1 MGIVKW
7 DPLRELRMMQE
18 QMNRLFEQSR
28 ERNAGEPFEDGA
40 WVPPVDIYE
49 DGAQVVVKMEIPEVD
64 QEDIAVQ
71 IEGNNLL
78 ISGERR
84 LECSDEKPNYHRLE
98 RSYGSFRRS
107 FVLPAGVDP
116 EGCRASCDRGVLKV
130 LLPKLD
136 DSPQRRIT
144 VKVEK

>member
-7 DPLRELRMMQE
+7 DPLRELRRMQE
-18 QMNRLFEQSR
+18 QMNQLFEQSR
-28 ERNAGEPFEDGA
+28 ERNAGEPFEDGI
-40 WVPPVDIYE
+40 WVPPVDICE
-49 DGAQVVVKMEIPEVD
+49 DAVQVVLKMEVPEVD

-71 IEGNNLL
+71 IEGNSLV

-84 LECSDEKPNYHRLE
+84 LEQTGETNYHRLE

-130 LLPKLD
+130 VLPKLG
-136 DSPQRRIT
+136 DSPQRQIT
-144 VKVEK
+144 VKIEG